1 MMKKWIKRMITELLE
16 EKDTVEQIAE
26 HISDKVTDAC
36 VASVTPE
43 HVAHEM
49 DYSEVAEHISTSD
62 IASDLAY
69 DIDLREVA
77 ENISLDDLSY
87 HLDHSDI
94 ADYLDKAD
102 VAENIHLSDL
112 AGEIN
117 YLDLAENIDPSDI
130 EVDLHDLQSH
140 IDMSEL
146 SEYTADYIDYES
158 VVGAMDDTALYNQ
171 LRDAFET
178 DIEQLHIEL
187 DKKIKSLIHCFESIE
202 LAVTEMRM
210 TLGSEEE

>member
-36 VASVTPE
+36 VASVSAE
-43 HVAHEM
+43 DVAYEM
-49 DYSEVAEHISTSD
+49 DCSEVAEHISTSD

-69 DIDLREVA
+69 DIDAGEVA
-77 ENISLDDLSY
+77 ENISLDDLASY
-87 HLDHSDI
+87 LDNDAI

-102 VAENIHLSDL
+102 VADHIYLPDL
-112 AGEIN
+112 ASEIDIFN
-117 YLDLAENIDPSDI
+117 LGENIDPSDI
-130 EVDLHDLQSH
+130 EVDLSDVAGCL
-140 IDMSEL
+140 DMSEL
-146 SEYTADYIDYES
+146 SEYTADHINYES

-202 LAVTEMRM
+202 LAVTDMRL

>member
-1 MMKKWIKRMITELLE
+1 MMKKWIKRMITELLD
-16 EKDTVEQIAE
+16 EKETIEQVAE

-36 VASVTPE
+36 VASMSAQD
-43 HVAHEM
+43 VAHEM

-69 DIDLREVA
+69 DIDAGEVA
-77 ENISLDDLSY
+77 ENISLDDLAY
-87 HLDHSDI
+87 HLDNDEI
-94 ADYLDKAD
+94 ADYLDKAE
-102 VAENIHLSDL
+102 VAESIRLDDL
-112 AGEIN
+112 AGAIDYRN
-117 YLDLAENIDPSDI
+117 LADYIDSDDI

-146 SEYTADYIDYES
+146 GEYTADHIDYES

-187 DKKIKSLIHCFESIE
+187 NKKMKSLIHCFESIE

>member
-49 DYSEVAEHISTSD
+49 DYSEVAEHISTSA

-87 HLDHSDI
+87 HLDYSDM
-94 ADYLDKAD
+94 ADYLDTAE
-102 VAENIHLSDL
+102 VAENIYLPDL
-112 AGEIN
+112 AGEID
-117 YLDLAENIDPSDI
+117 YSDLADYIDLDDI
-130 EVDLHDLQSH
+130 EIDLSDLQSH

-146 SEYTADYIDYES
+146 SGYAADHIDYES

-171 LRDAFET
+171 LRDAFVS
-178 DIEQLHIEL
+178 DIEELHIEL
-187 DKKIKSLIHCFESIE
+187 DKKIKSLIDCFGSIE

>member
-1 MMKKWIKRMITELLE
+1 M
-16 EKDTVEQIAE
+16 
-26 HISDKVTDAC
+26 
-36 VASVTPE
+36 
-43 HVAHEM
+43 
-49 DYSEVAEHISTSD
+49 
-62 IASDLAY
+62 AY

-77 ENISLDDLSY
+77 ENISLDDLAY
-87 HLDHSDI
+87 HLDNDEI
-94 ADYLDKAD
+94 AGYLDKAE
-102 VAENIHLSDL
+102 VAENIYLSDL
-112 AGEIN
+112 AGEI
-117 YLDLAENIDPSDI
+117 DLGEVACYIDPIDI
-130 EVDLHDLQSH
+130 EIDLSDLQGH

-146 SEYTADYIDYES
+146 SEYAADHIEYES

-210 TLGSEEE
+210 VLEGEEE